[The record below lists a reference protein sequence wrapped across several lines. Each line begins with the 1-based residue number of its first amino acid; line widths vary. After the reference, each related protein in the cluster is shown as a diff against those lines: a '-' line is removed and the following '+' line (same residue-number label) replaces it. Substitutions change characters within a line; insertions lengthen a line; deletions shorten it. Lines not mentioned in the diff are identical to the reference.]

1 MTETGFWDK
10 MLPHLF
16 AADWYIGVWAV
27 LTIVFFFIILRIN
40 KDMQEQLRSAKPDT
54 DLQMLR
60 KQRKRLSICYSL
72 FTTFI
77 SIFPLWGMFGTVRA
91 LLVLDMSAETQGV
104 QEHFFEAL
112 TSTAWGIL
120 FAIGFKVLNA
130 WFVSYKSEELLEK
143 SDRLLNRPPRQ
154 SR

>member
-1 MTETGFWDK
+1 

-16 AADWYIGVWAV
+16 SADWYIGVWAV
-27 LTIVFFFIILRIN
+27 LTVVLFVIILRQT
-40 KDMQEQLRSAKPDT
+40 KDMQELLQSKQPDAE
-54 DLQMLR
+54 LQMLR

-130 WFVSYKSEELLEK
+130 WFISYKAEEQLEK
-143 SDRLLNRPPRQ
+143 SDRLLNRPPKPGR
-154 SR
+154 

>member
-1 MTETGFWDK
+1 

-16 AADWYIGVWAV
+16 AADWYIGVWAILTVV
-27 LTIVFFFIILRIN
+27 LFAVILHKT
-40 KDMQEQLRSAKPDT
+40 KDMQQLLQSRQT
-54 DLQMLR
+54 DSDLLMLR
-60 KQRKRLSICYSL
+60 KQRKILSICYSL

-91 LLVLDMSAETQGV
+91 LLVLDMSAASEGI

-130 WFVSYKSEELLEK
+130 WFISYKAEELLEK
-143 SDRLLNRPPRQ
+143 SDRILNRPPRPG
-154 SR
+154 R

>member
-1 MTETGFWDK
+1 

-16 AADWYIGVWAV
+16 AADWYIGVWAILTVV
-27 LTIVFFFIILRIN
+27 LFAVILHKT
-40 KDMQEQLRSAKPDT
+40 KDMQQLLQSRQT
-54 DLQMLR
+54 DSDLLMLR
-60 KQRKRLSICYSL
+60 KQRKILSICYSL

-77 SIFPLWGMFGTVRA
+77 SIFPLWGMYGTVRA
-91 LLVLDMSAETQGV
+91 LLVLDMSAASEGI

-130 WFVSYKSEELLEK
+130 WFISYKAEEFLEK
-143 SDRLLNRPPRQ
+143 SDRILNRPQRPGR
-154 SR
+154 